1 MSPRSF
7 AGWSDLYLRRE
18 RLGAQGDESIE
29 MDAEIERRKLAQ
41 QKREEMSH
49 RIRGL
54 RAVAVAAGDWS
65 RSRVQLCDVAAHG
78 VASSD
83 ERLEIDGRRYSMAE
97 ARAALGL
104 DDQ

>member
-41 QKREEMSH
+41 QKREEMSR
-49 RIRGL
+49 RIREL
-54 RAVAVAAGDWS
+54 RAAAVAAGDWN
-65 RSRVQLCDVAAHG
+65 RVQLCDVAAHG

-83 ERLEIDGRRYSMAE
+83 ERLEIDGRRYSMDE
-97 ARAALGL
+97 ARREIGL
-104 DDQ
+104 ESS